1 MPKSD
6 AIDLY
11 EIGRK
16 VGYDEGYLR
25 GKKDGYAL
33 GYTDCDSDRAQ
44 EVIAAFER
52 QRELAREAKE
62 CQKAS

>member
-1 MPKSD
+1 MPRSD

-16 VGYDEGYLR
+16 VGYEQ

-62 CQKAS
+62 CQNAS